1 MVRAHE
7 GAARA
12 GSGASRRTVM
22 RRFACL
28 VVVLL
33 LAGCGRSAE
42 RVGAVQERVA
52 PPVASTPAETYA
64 PLAEAEIAGPSPQVW
79 DHPELTAQA
88 QADIAECQ
96 AETPPRAAWGVPG
109 QPCMRERG
117 YYVRRVE

>member
-1 MVRAHE
+1 
-7 GAARA
+7 
-12 GSGASRRTVM
+12 M
-22 RRFACL
+22 RRFACFM
-28 VVVLL
+28 VVLL

-64 PLAEAEIAGPSPQVW
+64 WARSDGQRMAAN
-79 DHPELTAQA
+79 PELTAQA

-117 YYVRRVE
+117 YYLRRVE

>member
-12 GSGASRRTVM
+12 GSGASRRSVM
-22 RRFACL
+22 RRFACF

-52 PPVASTPAETYA
+52 PPVASTPAETFA
-64 PLAEAEIAGPSPQVW
+64 WARSDGQRMAAN
-79 DHPELTAQA
+79 PELTAQA

-96 AETPPRAAWGVPG
+96 AETPPQAARGVPASHACASAATTFVG
-109 QPCMRERG
+109 SSEPG
-117 YYVRRVE
+117 P

>member
-12 GSGASRRTVM
+12 GSGASRTTVM
-22 RRFACL
+22 RRFACF
-28 VVVLL
+28 VVVLF

-64 PLAEAEIAGPSPQVW
+64 WASADGQRMAAT
-79 DHPELTAQA
+79 PELTAQA
-88 QADIAECQ
+88 QADIVECQ

-117 YYVRRVE
+117 YYLRRVE

>member
-64 PLAEAEIAGPSPQVW
+64 WARSDGQRMQYEADRTAEKDRAERNAQVSSERNGPTRAGASDQKGGRQGKW
-79 DHPELTAQA
+79 
-88 QADIAECQ
+88 
-96 AETPPRAAWGVPG
+96 
-109 QPCMRERG
+109 
-117 YYVRRVE
+117 

>member
-28 VVVLL
+28 VVVLF

-42 RVGAVQERVA
+42 RVGAVQERGA

-64 PLAEAEIAGPSPQVW
+64 WARSDGQRMPAN
-79 DHPELTAQA
+79 PELTAQA

-96 AETPPRAAWGVPG
+96 AETPPQAARGVPASHA
-109 QPCMRERG
+109 
-117 YYVRRVE
+117 

>member
-1 MVRAHE
+1 
-7 GAARA
+7 
-12 GSGASRRTVM
+12 M
-22 RRFACL
+22 RWFACL

-42 RVGAVQERVA
+42 RVGAVQGRVA

-64 PLAEAEIAGPSPQVW
+64 WARSDGQRMAAN
-79 DHPELTAQA
+79 PELTAQA

>member
-1 MVRAHE
+1 MVKAHE

-52 PPVASTPAETYA
+52 PAPPVASTPAETYA
-64 PLAEAEIAGPSPQVW
+64 WARSDGQRMAAN
-79 DHPELTAQA
+79 PELIPTRVK
-88 QADIAECQ
+88 ADSF
-96 AETPPRAAWGVPG
+96 WGFQTG
-109 QPCMRERG
+109 ASQTL
-117 YYVRRVE
+117 